1 MMEGSKKWL
10 SNAVVSFHVE
20 KEKSRWHVYLMFMNP
35 EDPQEYLMHHMG
47 SHRTESLAK
56 LYGSIYIKQANKY
69 HKAPHG
75 TTESFNS
82 GLN

>member
-1 MMEGSKKWL
+1 
-10 SNAVVSFHVE
+10 
-20 KEKSRWHVYLMFMNP
+20 
-35 EDPQEYLMHHMG
+35 MG

-75 TTESFNS
+75 TTEGFNS